1 LISLKYNTKE
11 LNTLSPWYSI
21 YTSTIML
28 SVIHFQVNST
38 HYSKL
43 LHTM

>member
-1 LISLKYNTKE
+1 MSLKYNSNE

-28 SVIHFQVNST
+28 SVMHFQVNST
-38 HYSKL
+38 YYSKL
-43 LHTM
+43 HTM